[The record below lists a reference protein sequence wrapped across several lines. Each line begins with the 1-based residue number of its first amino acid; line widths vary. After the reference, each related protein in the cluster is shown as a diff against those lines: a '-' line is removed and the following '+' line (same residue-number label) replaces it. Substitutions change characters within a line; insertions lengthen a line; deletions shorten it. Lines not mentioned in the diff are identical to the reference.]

1 MRAWSYKPI
10 NCHLL
15 SLLCQ
20 VTNRYLSQLKDAH
33 RAHPFLKDYV
43 AKVTNVL
50 TVCYICTGM
59 YFILDAEVADRL
71 LLWHVWYKI
80 LKMLL
85 LNLCP
90 KMMYDTKKAFVTDV
104 CRLSDKPVPSTQGYS
119 SSTLLCLFSV
129 WVSHRGAK
137 PRNALNSSLFFP
149 LSHSVFCRCT
159 NMLKFFLCHDIS
171 KQTKWCTAVPKIS
184 FVCVLMICFFFFF
197 CSSCLFRKLSSTDW
211 PCSTPPVLQR
221 RASAP
226 TTGRW
231 I

>member
-59 YFILDAEVADRL
+59 YFILDAEVADRPGCL
-71 LLWHVWYKI
+71 ILWHVWYKI
-80 LKMLL
+80 LL

-149 LSHSVFCRCT
+149 LVTQR
-159 NMLKFFLCHDIS
+159 
-171 KQTKWCTAVPKIS
+171 
-184 FVCVLMICFFFFF
+184 
-197 CSSCLFRKLSSTDW
+197 
-211 PCSTPPVLQR
+211 VLQMYKHVEVF
-221 RASAP
+221 SVSWHFQ
-226 TTGRW
+226 TNQVMHSCS
-231 I
+231 